1 MVDWTCPLL
10 ECLKHFIQDDS
21 TSLSLGGVCM
31 AIYTIQLDFIICV
44 FVQRVISLDLGELG
58 ILIGMSKILDT

>member
-10 ECLKHFIQDDS
+10 ECSKHFIQDDITS
-21 TSLSLGGVCM
+21 TSLGGVCM
-31 AIYTIQLDFIICV
+31 AIYTVHLEFMICV

-58 ILIGMSKILDT
+58 ILIRMS